1 MYAKE
6 WRESGEANGRDYEEE
21 SEYFSIIDRAEDKEA
36 VIKALLSKLW
46 WRHGY
51 PEVQLSSGATPANTS
66 SSDYNVKTI
75 LGEVEFQ
82 TVEHHSSE
90 WYRHKT
96 VRLVPK
102 TQLAIVRISKSIYR
116 GWDYYISKEYYII
129 RRED

>member
-21 SEYFSIIDRAEDKEA
+21 SEHFSVIDRAEDKIA
-36 VIKALLSKLW
+36 VVEQLLNKFW

-51 PEVQLSSGATPANTS
+51 PEIQLSSGSTPTSTS
-66 SSDYNVKTI
+66 SSDYDIKTI
-75 LGEVEFQ
+75 FGEVEVE
-82 TVEHHSSE
+82 TIEHHSSD

-102 TQLAIVRISKSIYR
+102 TPLAIVKIVKDIHR
-116 GWDYYISKEYYII
+116 GWDYYIERIYYII
-129 RRED
+129 KRD